1 MLLLDEPFGALDAK
15 VRKELRRWLRRLH
28 DELHVTSIFVTHD
41 QEEALEVADRVVVI
55 NQGRIEQSGSPQ
67 QVWDNPASPFV
78 YGFLGDVN
86 LFQGRAHEGL
96 VHLDGMQLDAPE
108 HADAQDTKAFAYV
121 RPHDL
126 DVQRYAPGAG
136 IDAAGRPRGIVAQLS
151 RAIVVG
157 PIARLELIPSDD
169 HKPADNSNPEMLIE
183 AQIPA
188 QQFREMGFK
197 EGETLVVTPRRARV
211 FLDHAANI

>member
-1 MLLLDEPFGALDAK
+1 MP
-15 VRKELRRWLRRLH
+15 V
-28 DELHVTSIFVTHD
+28 FVATVV
-41 QEEALEVADRVVVI
+41 QGSAVAAA
-55 NQGRIEQSGSPQ
+55 ET
-67 QVWDNPASPFV
+67 WTF
-78 YGFLGDVN
+78 
-86 LFQGRAHEGL
+86 
-96 VHLDGMQLDAPE
+96 APT
-108 HADAQDTKAFAYV
+108 DAYV
-121 RPHDL
+121 LRN
-126 DVQRYAPGAG
+126 AGAGAG